1 MIEPRSSARLGCCQ
15 KATALCHNTLCRHGW
30 KRAAHAARS
39 HCTPR
44 TWGSMQ
50 SFLGAH
56 HDWNGAIRETK
67 LPRIE
72 QYNNAAQLPLE
83 SDTKQLWV
91 ILAAPSMPTHPQQVH
106 SSVPASLGAICSH
119 GHCPDKHHATNVQPW
134 DEEASFPLKN
144 QTKKGTDKQLPPA
157 RRTRPHYTPLWPQKA
172 QAGHAPQEHKGL
184 GQSLPQKR
192 DKQQLSH
199 VSHTEVPLTQGT
211 TKTQGADPEHTA
223 APQALITSI
232 QTDGTPRRT
241 SVWCRGR
248 CRLSSQ
254 LSPICLPLTPDLY
267 RHY

>member
-1 MIEPRSSARLGCCQ
+1 MGCCQ

-39 HCTPR
+39 HCTAR
-44 TWGSMQ
+44 TWGSVQ

-83 SDTKQLWV
+83 SDTKQLRV

-119 GHCPDKHHATNVQPW
+119 RHCPDKHHATNVQPW

-144 QTKKGTDKQLPPA
+144 QTKKRNRQAAAASQTHQTSLHTPVATEGSGWP
-157 RRTRPHYTPLWPQKA
+157 RTPGA
-172 QAGHAPQEHKGL
+172 QRLGPISAPKERQAAAV
-184 GQSLPQKR
+184 PC
-192 DKQQLSH
+192 LSH
-199 VSHTEVPLTQGT
+199 
-211 TKTQGADPEHTA
+211 
-223 APQALITSI
+223 
-232 QTDGTPRRT
+232 
-241 SVWCRGR
+241 
-248 CRLSSQ
+248 
-254 LSPICLPLTPDLY
+254 
-267 RHY
+267 

>member
-1 MIEPRSSARLGCCQ
+1 MERSHTRNQAPKNRAVQQRSAAPLGVRHKAAVGHSCSPFHAHPSSAGAQ
-15 KATALCHNTLCRHGW
+15 LCACIAWCHLQPQ
-30 KRAAHAARS
+30 A
-39 HCTPR
+39 
-44 TWGSMQ
+44 
-50 SFLGAH
+50 
-56 HDWNGAIRETK
+56 
-67 LPRIE
+67 LPRQAPCHE
-72 QYNNAAQLPLE
+72 CAA
-83 SDTKQLWV
+83 
-91 ILAAPSMPTHPQQVH
+91 M
-106 SSVPASLGAICSH
+106 
-119 GHCPDKHHATNVQPW
+119 

-157 RRTRPHYTPLWPQKA
+157 RRTGPHYTPLWPQKA

-211 TKTQGADPEHTA
+211 TKTQGAAPEHTA
-223 APQALITSI
+223 APQALIAST

-241 SVWCRGR
+241 SAWCRGR